1 MSLLK
6 VDNLNKSFGPKQ
18 VLYDVSFTVGDKEFL
33 SLLGPSGCGKT
44 TILRIISG
52 LETPDSGSVTI
63 GGENITLLQPNK
75 RNIGMVFQNYALF
88 PSMNVEKNVGYG
100 LKMRKVP
107 KDEIAQRVQ
116 DALKLVRLEG
126 YGNRRISQMS
136 GGEQQRIALARALVI
151 QPDILL
157 LDEPLSALDRKIRT
171 EMQYEVRRIQQEV
184 GITTIFVTHDQEEAM
199 TMSDKIILMNRG
211 NIEQYSDPWTMYN
224 RPDSVFASDFLGK
237 SNILNA
243 RLQQDNNGWKAFGA
257 GWQIPVEYNGS
268 GKHGDQIKIA
278 VRSEHIIVNAQKTDG
293 SLPFLLTD
301 KVFTGVTCKLI
312 GKLETDTI
320 EIQTIGLQSENYNV
334 GDILHLN
341 IPGNRVIYYPQTDRK
356 D

>member
-6 VDNLNKSFGPKQ
+6 ADNLKKSFGQKQ
-18 VLYDVSFTVGDKEFL
+18 VLHGVSFTVHDRDFL

-63 GGENITLLQPNK
+63 GGENITQLSPEK

-107 KDEIAQRVQ
+107 KDEISQRVQ

-126 YGNRRISQMS
+126 YGSRRISQMS

-199 TMSDKIILMNRG
+199 TMSDKIILMNDG
-211 NIEQYSDPWTMYN
+211 NIEQHSDPWTMYN
-224 RPDSVFASDFLGK
+224 RPGSVFASDFLGK
-237 SNILNA
+237 SNILGA
-243 RLQQDNNGWKAFGA
+243 TLRQDKNQWKAIGA
-257 GWQIPVEYNGS
+257 GWQLPVEYNGS
-268 GKHGDQIKIA
+268 GKQGDQIKIA
-278 VRSEHIIVNAQKTDG
+278 VRSEHIIISTQKTKD

-312 GKLETDTI
+312 GKLGTDTI
-320 EIQTIGLQSENYNV
+320 EVQTIGLQPENYNV

-341 IPGNRVIYYPQTDRK
+341 IPSNRIIYFHGQ
-356 D
+356 